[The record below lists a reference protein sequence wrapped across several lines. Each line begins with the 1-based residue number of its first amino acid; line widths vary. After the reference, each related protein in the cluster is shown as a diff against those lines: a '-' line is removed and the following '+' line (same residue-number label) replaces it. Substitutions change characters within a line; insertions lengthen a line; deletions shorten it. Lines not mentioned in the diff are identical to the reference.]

1 MTSEILAIVN
11 EVPLAHWKVEAGL
24 NLRQAMLVNGTLFNS
39 EAWHGVTKKDI
50 ILLEKVDEA
59 LLRGLLTAH
68 SKVPLEALYLETK
81 SIPLRFIV
89 ASRRLMYLHNILQK
103 DEDELVRRVYEAQRM
118 DPSPGD
124 FVELVKEDMDTLG
137 IIMTDQEI
145 GVMQKERFRKQV
157 KEKVLN
163 TAFAYLKNIKQGHSK
178 MENVVYSNFEISSYL
193 SSPLFNTESRSLLL
207 GLRTRTVS
215 GVRKDFS
222 GLYPDMLCPLGCGQ
236 DSSLPNILTCSVL
249 KSHHTSQNI
258 SSSDVK
264 YEDIFSPDIT
274 KQKQLT

>member
-59 LLRGLLTAH
+59 LLRGLLTAQ

-81 SIPLRFIV
+81 SIPLRFIA

-124 FVELVKEDMDTLG
+124 FDELVKEDMDTLG

-157 KEKVLN
+157 KEK
-163 TAFAYLKNIKQGHSK
+163 F
-178 MENVVYSNFEISSYL
+178 
-193 SSPLFNTESRSLLL
+193 
-207 GLRTRTVS
+207 
-215 GVRKDFS
+215 
-222 GLYPDMLCPLGCGQ
+222 
-236 DSSLPNILTCSVL
+236 
-249 KSHHTSQNI
+249 
-258 SSSDVK
+258 
-264 YEDIFSPDIT
+264 
-274 KQKQLT
+274 